1 MFIPTTMAEVTALGW
16 DRLDIVL
23 VTGDTYIDSPFMG
36 VSLIGKILLKDG
48 FRVGIIAQPALDTP
62 EDILRL
68 GTPALFWGVTGGAVD
83 SMVANY
89 TPLKKR
95 RKTDDYTPG
104 YVNNRRPDRAVIA
117 YANLIRR
124 FCKPTPPIVLG
135 GIEASLRRTAHYDFW
150 SNKIRRSILF
160 DAKGDFLVFG
170 MGHIPIRLLAKA
182 LKNKKND

>member
-68 GTPALFWGVTGGAVD
+68 GTPATFLGSDGRGRGFHGSQLHA
-83 SMVANY
+83 SE
-89 TPLKKR
+89 
-95 RKTDDYTPG
+95 KTAQ
-104 YVNNRRPDRAVIA
+104 NR
-117 YANLIRR
+117 
-124 FCKPTPPIVLG
+124 
-135 GIEASLRRTAHYDFW
+135 
-150 SNKIRRSILF
+150 
-160 DAKGDFLVFG
+160 
-170 MGHIPIRLLAKA
+170 
-182 LKNKKND
+182 